1 MYNYHRIRDL
11 REDTDK
17 SQEKI
22 AKELN
27 MHTTTYARYETGENR
42 VPFDFAITLSNYY
55 NVSLDYIAG
64 RTNDKRGLNK
74 SDLPKEELEMIKKF
88 HALSE
93 KQRGIIMGRI
103 EAFTEE
109 NAEISEK
116 EERLKGAV

>member
-42 VPFDFAITLSNYY
+42 VPFDFAITLSKYY

-64 RTNDKRGLNK
+64 RTNDKKGLNQ
-74 SDLPKEELEMIKKF
+74 SDLQKEEVEMLKKF
-88 HALSE
+88 RSLTE
-93 KQRGIIMGRI
+93 KQRGIIIGRI
-103 EAFTEE
+103 EAFSEE
-109 NAEISEK
+109 NEEQEIK
-116 EERLKGAV
+116 MKGAV

>member
-88 HALSE
+88 HDLSE